1 MGASLSLPGVSANS
15 RRPYRP
21 VHTQV
26 LRAQGCKAKVTVNA
40 TAGAHLE
47 VAQTNPRFANL
58 DAVLQARQS

>member
-1 MGASLSLPGVSANS
+1 MALACHCLVCLP
-15 RRPYRP
+15 RPA
-21 VHTQV
+21 TTQACAQV

-58 DAVLQARQS
+58 DAVLQARRS